1 MRQGFLKSGLSSGKT
16 QWQVA
21 SVSYNLSSHM
31 VKEKTCKKIGNK
43 NRKVKWVR
51 GERSKAE
58 ANEGRGS
65 FGTELGIGTSTV
77 DSVIIF
83 CFFPFSLGYFLCA
96 HLL

>member
-1 MRQGFLKSGLSSGKT
+1 MDTARVVCFSVIFPSVGMRQGFLKSGLSSGKT

-31 VKEKTCKKIGNK
+31 VKEKTCKKIGDK
-43 NRKVKWVR
+43 NRKIKWVR

-77 DSVIIF
+77 
-83 CFFPFSLGYFLCA
+83 LFLP
-96 HLL
+96 